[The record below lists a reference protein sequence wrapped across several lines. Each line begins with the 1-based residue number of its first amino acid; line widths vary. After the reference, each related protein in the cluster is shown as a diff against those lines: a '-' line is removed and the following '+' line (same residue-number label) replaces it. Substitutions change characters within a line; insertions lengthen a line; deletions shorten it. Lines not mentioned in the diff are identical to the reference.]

1 MGLAIAAKEDVA
13 VRVVTGESSLDYDA
27 SFTGEVKFIEELLSP
42 VSQTEAGTVRCIGL
56 NYKEHAAEM
65 RHAALPSIP
74 T

>member
-1 MGLAIAAKEDVA
+1 VGLAIAAKEDVA
-13 VRVVTGESSLDYDA
+13 VRVVTGESALDYDA

-65 RHAALPSIP
+65 KMALPSIP